1 MLRSLLARPFAAY
14 IVAQQKR
21 WIERSEVVQENTFRQ
36 LICTAKDTQFGR
48 DHGFADIRTHDDFK
62 KQVPLR
68 DYEGLRPYVKQIV
81 AGKSDVLWPGKPAYF
96 AKTSGT
102 TSGAKYIPL
111 TKASLPNHINSAR
124 DALLC
129 YVHQTGKARFLDR
142 NLMFL
147 SGSPE
152 LEETAG
158 IPTGRLSGIV
168 NHHVP
173 AYLRT
178 NQRPSYETNCIEDW
192 ETKLDRVID
201 ETMQADMSLISGIPP
216 WVQMYFDRLH
226 ERNDGKRIIELF
238 PNFSL
243 FVYGGVNFEPYRRQ
257 IFESIGKNIASIETF
272 PASEGFFA
280 YQNQQE
286 DPGLLMLL
294 NSGIFFEFVPFE
306 DIGRESPRRLNIG
319 EVELDKNYALVV
331 NSNAGLWGYLI
342 GDMVR
347 FVSRK
352 PYKVLF
358 AGRTKHYISAF
369 GEHVIGQE
377 VERALQY
384 ALAQHPEVRVREF
397 SVAPQV
403 TPEKGLPHHEW
414 LVAFD
419 ALPERPDAFAEALD
433 RKMCEQNVY
442 YRDLIEGNILQRLR
456 VTPLQPDA
464 FQHYM
469 KSKGKLGGQNKVPRL
484 ADDRSIADPIQV
496 WRTSER

>member
-14 IVAQQKR
+14 VVAQQRR
-21 WIERSEVVQENTFRQ
+21 WIERSEDVQEATFRQ
-36 LICTAKDTQFGR
+36 LIGRAKDTQFGR
-48 DHGFADIRTHDDFK
+48 DHGFAAIQTHEDFK

-68 DYEGLRPYVKQIV
+68 DYEGLRPYIEQLL
-81 AGKSDVLWPGKPAYF
+81 AGRADVLWPGKPAYF

-111 TKASLPNHINSAR
+111 TTDSLPNHINSAR

-129 YVHQTGKARFLDR
+129 YVHETGRARFLDR

-147 SGSPE
+147 SGSPA
-152 LEETAG
+152 LEKTAG

-173 AYLRT
+173 SYLRT
-178 NQRPSYETNCIEDW
+178 NQRPSYTTNCIEDW

-201 ETMQADMSLISGIPP
+201 ETMSADMSLISGIPP

-226 ERNDGKRIIELF
+226 ERNAGKRISALF

-257 IFESIGKNIASIETF
+257 IFASIGKKIPSIETF

-280 YQNQQE
+280 YQNQQD
-286 DPGLLMLL
+286 DPGLLLLL
-294 NSGIFFEFVPFE
+294 NSGIFFEFIPFA
-306 DIGRESPRRLNIG
+306 DIGSEQPRRLSIG
-319 EVELDKNYALVV
+319 QVELDKNYALVI

-377 VERALQY
+377 VEQALQY
-384 ALAQHPEVRVREF
+384 ALAQHTEARVREF

-403 TPEKGLPHHEW
+403 TPEVGLPHHEW
-414 LVAFD
+414 LIAFD
-419 ALPERPDAFAEALD
+419 ALPENPAAFALALD
-433 RKMCEQNVY
+433 EQMCRQNVY
-442 YRDLIEGNILQRLR
+442 YRELIEGGILRRLE
-456 VTPLQPDA
+456 VTALRPEA
-464 FQHYM
+464 FQSYM

-484 ADDRSIADPIQV
+484 SDDRRIADPIRA
-496 WRTSER
+496 WRL